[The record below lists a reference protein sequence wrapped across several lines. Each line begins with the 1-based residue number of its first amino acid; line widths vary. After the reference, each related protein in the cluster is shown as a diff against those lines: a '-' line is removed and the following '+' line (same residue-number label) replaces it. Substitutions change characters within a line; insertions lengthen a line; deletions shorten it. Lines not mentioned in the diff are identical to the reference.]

1 MGCDAVS
8 PTAAVH
14 FSAACKQLPV
24 MQCRELWSNLKSGS
38 RSPDLPVN
46 LYLTNKCPCHF
57 LEQKHKD
64 QSLSQLFYYKMKRKH
79 MQTHTCILA
88 QVSQTH
94 KLTQI
99 PCFSSASVGSGE
111 YIFPDLPQ
119 TSVMTII
126 NGSSGRM
133 NYSLTKNV
141 HHGQRKD
148 QTCNYNHVINRST
161 CHTRIHQFWNPD
173 PVSFLGRF
181 EASMEVL

>member
-1 MGCDAVS
+1 M
-8 PTAAVH
+8 
-14 FSAACKQLPV
+14 
-24 MQCRELWSNLKSGS
+24 
-38 RSPDLPVN
+38 
-46 LYLTNKCPCHF
+46 
-57 LEQKHKD
+57 
-64 QSLSQLFYYKMKRKH
+64 SLSLFGTETQRSVSFPIVLLQNEKKTH
-79 MQTHTCILA
+79 ANTHLHTCASITNTQTHTNSLFFVSLCGEWRIHFPRLA
-88 QVSQTH
+88 S
-94 KLTQI
+94 
-99 PCFSSASVGSGE
+99 
-111 YIFPDLPQ
+111 DLR
-119 TSVMTII
+119 VMTII